1 MRRRLTLTLIS
12 VGLLATAIAM
22 WGLVQVIGFPRPPL
36 RDAIPLESGALSMLT
51 PQLVAGGVITQY
63 AWHPEG
69 RYLLC
74 ASLNLKQ
81 FDAQSRRAVIESALW
96 LWDQKELR
104 STRLW
109 NQTWQAQGDHIDFAA
124 LRTIAW
130 SATTPEA
137 LILAQFRENGTF
149 VSRLYSLNAA
159 TRSWREIAQGDF
171 QEVDAHPKLPYWL
184 VSGGMQ
190 TPPLVVTRN
199 AQVAPLV
206 VPEPQAAFWL
216 TGWDPEQPI
225 AYGTYT
231 FRALHRTNETEE
243 ISRHFAVDLRQK
255 TITEIPTIPQPRIS
269 QFEARRQRDSLPT
282 EVGTLAIMQETLPAR
297 PPETLRAPHLTW
309 LVSKVGKRNYR
320 YLLGANLR
328 HTSFTPKRDAL
339 FYIGREGAFVVPLV
353 QILTSLPAEQL
364 REQLTSQAKQI
375 GLALLMYVQDYDEIF
390 PPADQDLA
398 FLLTPYTRDSSV
410 FQNSETG
417 VGFVYLLD
425 AIPIAQIQSPA
436 ETMAG
441 YFEASGGRV
450 VVYADGHVE
459 WVPDKN
465 FLTKIKKQ
473 QEPLLEKGIS

>member
-1 MRRRLTLTLIS
+1 MRPRLTLTLIS

-22 WGLVQVIGFPRPPL
+22 WGLVQVVGFPRPAL
-36 RDAIPLESGALSMLT
+36 RDAIPIESGALSMLT
-51 PQLVAGGVITQY
+51 PQLAAGGAITQY

-109 NQTWQAQGDHIDFAA
+109 NQTWQTQGDYIDFAE

-149 VSRLYSLNAA
+149 VSRLYYLNAA
-159 TRSWREIAQGDF
+159 TRSWREIAHGDF
-171 QEVDAHPKLPYWL
+171 MEVDAHPKLPYWL

-199 AQVAPLV
+199 AQVAPLSM
-206 VPEPQAAFWL
+206 PEPQAAFWL

-225 AYGTYT
+225 AYCT
-231 FRALHRTNETEE
+231 RTTRVSPGEDEAGE
-243 ISRHFAVDLRQK
+243 IRRNFAVDLRQK
-255 TITEIPTIPQPRIS
+255 TITEIPAIPQPMIS
-269 QFEARRQRDSLPT
+269 WFEARRQRDSLPT
-282 EVGTLAIMQETLPAR
+282 EVGTLAIVQETLPAR
-297 PPETLRAPHLTW
+297 PPETLRAPRLTW

-328 HTSFTPKRDAL
+328 YASFTPKRDAL
-339 FYIGREGAFVVPLV
+339 FYIRREGAFVVPLV
-353 QILTSLPAEQL
+353 KISANMPDEQL
-364 REQLTSQAKQI
+364 REQLTRQAKQI
-375 GLALLMYVQDYDEIF
+375 GLALLMYSTDYDEMF

-398 FLLTPYTRDSSV
+398 FLLMPYTRDSSV
-410 FQNSETG
+410 FQNPDTG
-417 VGFVYLLD
+417 MGFVYLLD
-425 AIPIAQIQSPA
+425 AIPITQIQNPA

-441 YFEASGGRV
+441 YFEAPGGRV
-450 VVYADGHVE
+450 VVYADGHVA

-465 FLTKIKKQ
+465 
-473 QEPLLEKGIS
+473 